1 METEGINLD
10 VLSPQKN
17 INAEGNRHFRTKKY
31 MKLRREIQPSI
42 TKTIG
47 RYSFDK
53 LKIGG
58 AKQKKTK
65 TGQYATGEE
74 VLITLPMIRNAR
86 YSRMATN
93 GKTTIYL

>member
-1 METEGINLD
+1 METKESIWCAFLKKH
-10 VLSPQKN
+10 VER
-17 INAEGNRHFRTKKY
+17 NAKGNRHSNKKIWNCG
-31 MKLRREIQPSI
+31 REIQPSI

-74 VLITLPMIRNAR
+74 VLSYLPMITKLYA
-86 YSRMATN
+86 
-93 GKTTIYL
+93 IF